1 MPVALAVLSVANVA
15 EVPIILGAWIV
26 WVLLVITFLIGLE
39 YLREALA
46 RQQLLGAMDEGDVR
60 SLLTRR
66 VQGAR
71 SRIALGAAAVGAS
84 ISSALASTLGE
95 RGGEG
100 MDKVDPGLV
109 DEDSPGDA
117 SETAKGEQQ

>member
-1 MPVALAVLSVANVA
+1 M
-15 EVPIILGAWIV
+15 
-26 WVLLVITFLIGLE
+26 
-39 YLREALA
+39 
-46 RQQLLGAMDEGDVR
+46 R

-100 MDKVDPGLV
+100 TDEADPDLV
-109 DEDSPGDA
+109 DEAAAGDA